1 MPPRLYIFAASP
13 ARDACRI
20 GQASDS
26 LRGTRARLAANDMH
40 GFAGVAKGSCDDPN
54 AVQTKLYCCAAAT
67 RERENAARFGT

>member
-1 MPPRLYIFAASP
+1 VAAPQVDAPRLYIFAASP

-40 GFAGVAKGSCDDPN
+40 GIAGVAKGSLPRSERRPDKTLLLRRSN
-54 AVQTKLYCCAAAT
+54 A
-67 RERENAARFGT
+67 